1 MVVLLALRGLPF
13 AFAMVAVQTIVFGPI
28 DNSKQGPASSIYTTV
43 RQIGASFG
51 VALVA
56 TVLISRATRY
66 TPAAL
71 RAACAQNPH
80 AVGCV
85 HAQVLGY
92 HDAFIA
98 SCALLIVS
106 FFAAFFINDEK
117 ARASMRRRVERL
129 QSQTAPVGDREPASL
144 GAGDAA
150 GGA

>member
-1 MVVLLALRGLPF
+1 VLLALRGLPF

-28 DNSKQGPASSIYTTV
+28 DNAKQGPASSIYNTV
-43 RQIGASFG
+43 RQVGASFG

-56 TVLISRATRY
+56 TVQISRAIHN

-71 RAACAQNPH
+71 RTTCAQNAH
-80 AVGCV
+80 AAAACV

-106 FFAAFFINDEK
+106 FGAAFFISDEK
-117 ARASMRRRVERL
+117 ARASMRKRVERMTGHGE
-129 QSQTAPVGDREPASL
+129 SRPAAIA
-144 GAGDAA
+144 AGDAA